1 MRINNSISIQNAYK
15 NYSNNVKNVQ
25 KPAKAEKVDK
35 LNISQSAKDYQIAM
49 DAFKNLPE
57 VRQQKVENIKNQ
69 INLGQYKPSTDE
81 IVDKIMSNGK

>member
-1 MRINNSISIQNAYK
+1 MRINNNISIQNAYK
-15 NYSNNVKNVQ
+15 SYSTNVKNVQ
-25 KPAKAEKVDK
+25 KPAKAEQVDK
-35 LNISQSAKDYQIAM
+35 LNISQSAKDYQVAM

-57 VRQQKVENIKNQ
+57 IRQQKVENIKNQ